1 LYTIFSRKGER
12 VQRYAKYPKR
22 KKTNDAPFFSDKA
35 YGMVKKMLLE
45 MTFPPKE
52 PLSESKLAS
61 MAGMSRTPVREA
73 LKRLKNEHLVVSSD
87 KRGYFLNIPTAKEI
101 KDLYELRAIL
111 EGAAARLAAR
121 FLDPARLDAF
131 EKDFLSFRDGPNGQ
145 PQTGKDFVKLGRE
158 FHFFIIEN
166 SMNQKLKELIESIYD
181 QIALS
186 RIYSYGQRREEIIDE
201 HLRIIRALKDKNKD
215 RSQKV
220 MEEHIQNLFQ
230 MLLKTL

>member
-1 LYTIFSRKGER
+1 VGRNTKYTEGRRIDNK
-12 VQRYAKYPKR
+12 
-22 KKTNDAPFFSDKA
+22 PFFSDKA
-35 YGMVKKMLLE
+35 YSMLKKMMLE
-45 MTFPPKE
+45 MTFSPKE
-52 PLSESKLAS
+52 PLSESKLAL

-73 LKRLKNEHLVVSSD
+73 LKRLKNEHIVISSD

-101 KDLYELRAIL
+101 KDLYEVRAIL

-121 FLDPARLDAF
+121 YLDPARLDDF
-131 EKDFLSFRDGPNGQ
+131 EKDFLSFRDESNGPH
-145 PQTGKDFVKLGRE
+145 QTGKDFVKLGRE

-166 SMNQKLKELIESIYD
+166 TMNQKLKELIESIYD

-201 HLRIIRALKDKNKD
+201 HLRIIRALRDKDEEK
-215 RSQKV
+215 SQKV